1 MKFYD
6 DTNSLILNLALHLV
20 NPVAARLVFFF
31 LSVLRHFTL
40 YQKPVIIALGLHRN
54 SMNGMHRM
62 NYFLLHLLS

>member
-31 LSVLRHFTL
+31 LSVLRHLLCT
-40 YQKPVIIALGLHRN
+40 KSLGSLPLA
-54 SMNGMHRM
+54 
-62 NYFLLHLLS
+62 FITIQ